1 MGWLSRC
8 RAVTVGPS
16 AASSSQMA
24 RIALIS
30 DDDVLR
36 QDIRRLLTERGHAMV
51 EPPARRSDQVA
62 CPGGSLDAALVD
74 LSAGGA
80 RGLAMVVYTR
90 INMPGTR
97 IAVID
102 GGKGCKSLDRLARA
116 VSLGADDFMKKP
128 ILESDAADV
137 LERLGL

>member
-1 MGWLSRC
+1 
-8 RAVTVGPS
+8 
-16 AASSSQMA
+16 MA

-36 QDIRRLLTERGHAMV
+36 QDIQRLLRQRGHAMLQ
-51 EPPARRSDQVA
+51 PPGRRSDQVDGL
-62 CPGGSLDAALVD
+62 GGPLDAAFVD
-74 LSAGGA
+74 LSADGDG
-80 RGLAMVVYTR
+80 GLAMVVYTR
-90 INMPGTR
+90 INMPSTR

-102 GGKGCKSLDRLARA
+102 GGKGCASLDRLARA

-137 LERLGL
+137 FERLGL

>member
-1 MGWLSRC
+1 
-8 RAVTVGPS
+8 
-16 AASSSQMA
+16 MA

-36 QDIRRLLTERGHAMV
+36 QDLRKLVSERGHSML
-51 EPPARRSDQVA
+51 EQPAVRLCQANCLRA
-62 CPGGSLDAALVD
+62 SLDAAFVD
-74 LSAGGA
+74 LSTSGDC
-80 RGLAMVVYTR
+80 GLALVVLAR
-90 INMPGTR
+90 SRMPGIR

-102 GGKGCKSLDRLARA
+102 GGRGCDSLDRLARA

-128 ILESDAADV
+128 ILGSDAADV